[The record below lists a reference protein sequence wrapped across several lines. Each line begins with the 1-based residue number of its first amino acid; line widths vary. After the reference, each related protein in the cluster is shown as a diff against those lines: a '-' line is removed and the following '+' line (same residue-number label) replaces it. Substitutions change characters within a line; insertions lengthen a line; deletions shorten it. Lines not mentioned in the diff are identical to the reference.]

1 MDECSKLPLEGV
13 KVLDLSRVLAGP
25 YATMVLGDL
34 GADVIKVE
42 HPERGDDT
50 RHWGPPFAGEG
61 EARESAYFLAV
72 NRNKRSIGVDLKD
85 PEGLERI
92 KELAAEAD
100 VVIENWRRGALEKF
114 GLDYEA
120 LREANPGLIYCSIT
134 GFGPGPDEERP
145 GYDFL
150 VQARGGVMG
159 ITGQPG
165 GEPTKVGVAI
175 SDIVCG
181 LFASNAILAA
191 LHRRAATGEGAR
203 IEVPLF
209 ESTLGWLANRG
220 QEYLI
225 SGKDTGL
232 IGNAHPSIVPYQTFD
247 ASDKPIV
254 VAVGNNTQFAGLCKA
269 VGRPELAED
278 ERFATN
284 PDRVANRE
292 ALIPESPT
300 RVQQAARGR
309 VGRGDPGRGHPVRTR
324 QHARRRVRRRARPR
338 ARAYSR
344 ISIIPRPACSRCSP
358 RRYSSTAN
366 ASLSAVLHQPSAST
380 RTKRTTIGASSFE
393 PRPERFANRPCTCG
407 PRHQGFRGAIRWPR
421 TRSLA

>member
-1 MDECSKLPLEGV
+1 MDDGLKLPLAGV
-13 KVLDLSRVLAGP
+13 RVLDLSRVLAGP

-72 NRNKRSIGVDLKD
+72 NRNKRSIGVDLKGS
-85 PEGLERI
+85 EGLERV
-92 KELAAEAD
+92 KKLAAGAD
-100 VVIENWRRGALEKF
+100 VVIENWRRGALEKL
-114 GLDYEA
+114 GLGYEA
-120 LREANPGLIYCSIT
+120 LRATNHALVYCSIT

-191 LHRRAATGEGAR
+191 LHRRDATGEGSR

-220 QEYLI
+220 QEYLV
-225 SGKDTGL
+225 SGEDKGL

-247 ASDKPIV
+247 ASDKPLV
-254 VAVGNNTQFAGLCKA
+254 VAVGNNSQFAGLCKA

-292 ALIPESPT
+292 ALISEL
-300 RVQQAARGR
+300 QEEFGQ
-309 VGRGDPGRGHPVRTR
+309 
-324 QHARRRVRRRARPR
+324 
-338 ARAYSR
+338 
-344 ISIIPRPACSRCSP
+344 RPADEWVEEIRAAGVPSGPVNTLADVFADDHVRGSGMLQDITHASAGLMKMLASP
-358 RRYSSTAN
+358 ILIDSERLPIRRPPPT
-366 ASLSAVLHQPSAST
+366 LGQHT
-380 RTKRTTIGASSFE
+380 DE
-393 PRPERFANRPCTCG
+393 PLD
-407 PRHQGFRGAIRWPR
+407 W
-421 TRSLA
+421 

>member
-1 MDECSKLPLEGV
+1 MDDGQRLPLAGV
-13 KVLDLSRVLAGP
+13 RVLDLSRVLAGP
-25 YATMVLGDL
+25 YDTMVLGDL

-61 EARESAYFLAV
+61 ENRESAYFLAV
-72 NRNKRSIGVDLKD
+72 NRNKRSIGVDLKAS
-85 PEGLERI
+85 EGLERV
-92 KELAAEAD
+92 KGLAAGSD
-100 VVIENWRRGALEKF
+100 VVIENWRRGALEKL
-114 GLDYEA
+114 GLGYEA
-120 LREANPGLIYCSIT
+120 LSEANPGLVYCSIT

-191 LHRRAATGEGAR
+191 LHRRSATGEGAR

-220 QEYLI
+220 QEYLV
-225 SGKDTGL
+225 SGEDNGL

-247 ASDKPIV
+247 ASDKPLV
-254 VAVGNNTQFAGLCKA
+254 VAVGN
-269 VGRPELAED
+269 
-278 ERFATN
+278 N

-292 ALIPESPT
+292 ALIPELQEEL
-300 RVQQAARGR
+300 RK
-309 VGRGDPGRGHPVRTR
+309 
-324 QHARRRVRRRARPR
+324 
-338 ARAYSR
+338 
-344 ISIIPRPACSRCSP
+344 RPADEWVEEIRAAGVPSGPVNTLADVFADDHVQNSGILQ
-358 RRYSSTAN
+358 S
-366 ASLSAVLHQPSAST
+366 VDHPSA
-380 RTKRTTIGASSFE
+380 GQLEMLAS
-393 PRPERFANRPCTCG
+393 P
-407 PRHQGFRGAIRWPR
+407 I
-421 TRSLA
+421 LID

>member
-1 MDECSKLPLEGV
+1 MDDGPKLPLEGV

-72 NRNKRSIGVDLKD
+72 NRNKRSIGVDLKA

-92 KELAAEAD
+92 KKLAAGAD
-100 VVIENWRRGALEKF
+100 VVIENWRRGALEKL
-114 GLDYEA
+114 GLGYEA
-120 LREANPGLIYCSIT
+120 LREANPGLIYCSIV

-191 LHRRAATGEGAR
+191 LHRRDANGEGSR

-220 QEYLI
+220 QEYLV
-225 SGKDTGL
+225 SGEDKGL

-247 ASDKPIV
+247 ASDKPLV
-254 VAVGNNTQFAGLCKA
+254 VAVGNNTQFAELCKA

-278 ERFATN
+278 EHFATN

-292 ALIPESPT
+292 ALISEL
-300 RVQQAARGR
+300 QEEFGK
-309 VGRGDPGRGHPVRTR
+309 
-324 QHARRRVRRRARPR
+324 
-338 ARAYSR
+338 
-344 ISIIPRPACSRCSP
+344 RPADEWVEEVRAAGVPSGPVNTLADVFADDHVRGSGILQDIVHASAGPLKMLASP
-358 RRYSSTAN
+358 ILIDSERLPIRRPPPT
-366 ASLSAVLHQPSAST
+366 LGQHTEETLDWT
-380 RTKRTTIGASSFE
+380 
-393 PRPERFANRPCTCG
+393 
-407 PRHQGFRGAIRWPR
+407 
-421 TRSLA
+421 

>member
-1 MDECSKLPLEGV
+1 MDDGPKLPLAGV

-61 EARESAYFLAV
+61 EVRESAYFLAV
-72 NRNKRSIGVDLKD
+72 NRNKRSIGVDLKA
-85 PEGLERI
+85 PEGLERV
-92 KELAAEAD
+92 KKLAAGAD
-100 VVIENWRRGALEKF
+100 VVIENWRRGALEKL
-114 GLDYEA
+114 GLGYEA
-120 LREANPGLIYCSIT
+120 LRATNHGLVYCSIT

-191 LHRRAATGEGAR
+191 LHRRDATGEGSR

-220 QEYLI
+220 QEYLVN
-225 SGKDTGL
+225 GEDKGL

-247 ASDKPIV
+247 ASDKPLV
-254 VAVGNNTQFAGLCKA
+254 VAVGNNTQFAELCKA
-269 VGRPELAED
+269 VGRPELAAD

-292 ALIPESPT
+292 ALISELQEEFGKRSADEWVEEIRAAGVPSGPVNTLADVFADDHVRGSGILQDIAHASAGPLKMLASPILI
-300 RVQQAARGR
+300 GR
-309 VGRGDPGRGHPVRTR
+309 PPPTLG
-324 QHARRRVRRRARPR
+324 QH
-338 ARAYSR
+338 
-344 ISIIPRPACSRCSP
+344 
-358 RRYSSTAN
+358 TDE
-366 ASLSAVLHQPSAST
+366 
-380 RTKRTTIGASSFE
+380 TIDW
-393 PRPERFANRPCTCG
+393 T
-407 PRHQGFRGAIRWPR
+407 
-421 TRSLA
+421 

>member
-1 MDECSKLPLEGV
+1 MDDGPKLPLAGV
-13 KVLDLSRVLAGP
+13 RVLDLSRVLAGP

-72 NRNKRSIGVDLKD
+72 NRNKRSIGVDLKA
-85 PEGLERI
+85 PEGLERV
-92 KELAAEAD
+92 KKLAAGAD
-100 VVIENWRRGALEKF
+100 VVIENWRRGALEKL
-114 GLDYEA
+114 GLGYEA
-120 LREANPGLIYCSIT
+120 LRATNLGLVYCSIT

-191 LHRRAATGEGAR
+191 LHRRDATGEGSR

-220 QEYLI
+220 QEYLV
-225 SGKDTGL
+225 SGEDKGL

-247 ASDKPIV
+247 ASDKPLV
-254 VAVGNNTQFAGLCKA
+254 VAVGNNSQFAGLCKA
-269 VGRPELAED
+269 LGRPELAED

-292 ALIPESPT
+292 TLVSELQEEI
-300 RVQQAARGR
+300 GK
-309 VGRGDPGRGHPVRTR
+309 
-324 QHARRRVRRRARPR
+324 
-338 ARAYSR
+338 
-344 ISIIPRPACSRCSP
+344 RPADEWAEEIRAAGVPSGPVNTLADVFADDHVKGSGILQDIVHASAGPLTMLASP
-358 RRYSSTAN
+358 ILIDTERLPIRRPPPT
-366 ASLSAVLHQPSAST
+366 LGQHTDETLDWT
-380 RTKRTTIGASSFE
+380 
-393 PRPERFANRPCTCG
+393 
-407 PRHQGFRGAIRWPR
+407 
-421 TRSLA
+421 

>member
-1 MDECSKLPLEGV
+1 MGDGRQLPLEGV

-61 EARESAYFLAV
+61 EDRESAYFLSV
-72 NRNKRSIGVDLKD
+72 NRNKRSIGIDLKNE
-85 PEGLERI
+85 EGFERV
-92 KELAAEAD
+92 KKLAAGAD
-100 VVIENWRRGALEKF
+100 VVIENWRRGALEKL
-114 GLDYEA
+114 GLGYEA
-120 LREANPGLIYCSIT
+120 LSETNPGLVYCSIT

-191 LHRRAATGEGAR
+191 LHRRSVTGEGAR
-203 IEVPLF
+203 IEIPLF
-209 ESTLGWLANRG
+209 ESTLGWLVNRG
-220 QEYLI
+220 QEYLV
-225 SGKDTGL
+225 SGEDKGF
-232 IGNAHPSIVPYQTFD
+232 IGNAHSSIVPYQTFD
-247 ASDKPIV
+247 ASDKPLV
-254 VAVGNNTQFAGLCKA
+254 VAVGNNTQFAGLCEV
-269 VGRPELAED
+269 VGRPELSED

-292 ALIPESPT
+292 ALIPELQEEF
-300 RVQQAARGR
+300 RK
-309 VGRGDPGRGHPVRTR
+309 
-324 QHARRRVRRRARPR
+324 
-338 ARAYSR
+338 
-344 ISIIPRPACSRCSP
+344 RPADEWVEDIRAAGVPSGPVNTLADVFADDHVQDSGILQ
-358 RRYSSTAN
+358 N
-366 ASLSAVLHQPSAST
+366 IDHLSAGPLEMLASPILIDGQRLPIRRPPPALGQHTDET
-380 RTKRTTIGASSFE
+380 RDDWSRTT
-393 PRPERFANRPCTCG
+393 PM
-407 PRHQGFRGAIRWPR
+407 
-421 TRSLA
+421 